1 MKFLTGVLNSRLV
14 AFWLRHKGKM
24 QGNNYQVDKEPLME
38 IPLPVVNNLQQQPII
53 SIVDQILEAKN
64 SNPETDTTGLE
75 YNIDRLVCH
84 LYDLTYDEVLVIYE
98 NDNPPF
104 SREQYENEN
113 E

>member
-1 MKFLTGVLNSRLV
+1 MKFLTGVLNSKLV

-24 QGNNYQVDKEPLME
+24 QGNNYQVDK
-38 IPLPVVNNLQQQPII
+38 QPII
-53 SIVDQILEAKN
+53 SIVNQILIAKN

-84 LYDLTYDEVLVIYE
+84 LYNLTYDEVLIIYE
-98 NDNPPF
+98 NEKPPF